1 MMGVVILK
9 EYMEERIANI
19 ADYIIDTK
27 ATVREAAVVF
37 KISKSTVHK
46 DMSERL
52 TELNPQKAA
61 IVQKIMQNN
70 KDERHIRG
78 GLATHNKYKNCIL

>member
-1 MMGVVILK
+1 MRVVDLK
-9 EYMEERIANI
+9 EYMEERILSI
-19 ADYIIDTK
+19 ADYIIQTK
-27 ATVREAAVVF
+27 ATVREAAHIF

-52 TELNPQKAA
+52 NELNPQKAA
-61 IVQKIMQNN
+61 AVFNIMQNN
-70 KDERHIRG
+70 KEERHIRG

>member
-1 MMGVVILK
+1 
-9 EYMEERIANI
+9 MEERITNI

-27 ATVREAAVVF
+27 ATVREAAHVF

-52 TELNPQKAA
+52 LELCPQKAA
-61 IVQKIMQNN
+61 VVHTIMQNN
-70 KDERHIRG
+70 KEERHLRG
-78 GLATHNKYKNCIL
+78 GMATHNKYKNCMFQ

>member
-1 MMGVVILK
+1 MK
-9 EYMEERIANI
+9 EYMEERIMDI
-19 ADYIIDTK
+19 ADYIINTK
-27 ATVREAAVVF
+27 ATVRDAALIF

-52 TELNPQKAA
+52 AELCPQKASA
-61 IVQKIMQNN
+61 VHAIMQNN

-78 GLATHNKYKNCIL
+78 GIATHNKYKNV